1 MDEST
6 QAESFMDYKKS
17 KEVYFKD
24 IIGQENTIQLLRS
37 AVAEGRI
44 PHAQLI
50 CGPEGVGKL
59 AMAIAYARYLCCT
72 HRNGEDACGE
82 CPSCKKID
90 KLIHPDL
97 HFAFP
102 IYKKDSQK
110 DPHSDDFIDKWRQ
123 AVLEN
128 PYMNLNHWM
137 GYIGTENQQGLIY
150 TSQGNEIIR
159 KLTLKSSEGGYKVM
173 VIWMAEK
180 MNEIVSNKLLKMI
193 EEPPAQTVF
202 LLVTENP
209 DLLLPTIQSRVQ
221 RLILY
226 PIGESR
232 ISEAL
237 TERYGL
243 TEADARQIAH
253 AAAGNWMKA
262 VDTIHLGNRSKE
274 YIELFM
280 TLMRRSYARDLKGMR
295 QWSETVAGIGREPQK
310 NFLVYCQR
318 MIRESFICNFHRPEI
333 NYMNTDEA
341 NFTSRFAPFV
351 NEKNIFGIMDELSEA
366 QRHIEQNVNAKMVF
380 FDLALKMI
388 MLLKQ

>member
-1 MDEST
+1 MH
-6 QAESFMDYKKS
+6 
-17 KEVYFKD
+17 FKD
-24 IIGQENTIQLLRS
+24 IIGQDNALQMLRS

-50 CGPEGVGKL
+50 CGPEGTGKL
-59 AMAIAYARYLCCT
+59 AVAIAYARYLCCS

-82 CPSCKKID
+82 CLSCKKFD
-90 KLIHPDL
+90 KLVHPDL

-102 IYKKDSQK
+102 IYKKDSNK
-110 DPHSDDFIDKWRQ
+110 TPRSDDFIDKWRQ
-123 AVLEN
+123 AALEN
-128 PYMNLNHWM
+128 PYMNLNQWM
-137 GYIGTENQQGLIY
+137 DHIGTENQQGLIY
-150 TSQGNEIIR
+150 ASQSEEIIR

-173 VIWMAEK
+173 IIWMAEK
-180 MNEIVSNKLLKMI
+180 MNTECSNKLLKMI

-202 LLVTENP
+202 LLVADNP

-221 RLILY
+221 RLTLR
-226 PIGESR
+226 PIEESI

-237 TERYGL
+237 IGRYGL

-253 AAAGNWMKA
+253 ASAGNWLQA
-262 VDTIHLGNRSKE
+262 VETIHLGNRSKE

-295 QWSETVAGIGREPQK
+295 QWADTVAGMGREPQK
-310 NFLVYCQR
+310 NFLIYCQR

-351 NEKNIFGIMDELSEA
+351 NEKNIFGIMEELSEA

>member
-1 MDEST
+1 M
-6 QAESFMDYKKS
+6 
-17 KEVYFKD
+17 YFKD
-24 IIGQENTIQLLRS
+24 IIGQDDAIRMLRS

-59 AMAIAYARYLCCT
+59 AIAIAYARYLCCM
-72 HRNGEDACGE
+72 HRNGEEACGE
-82 CPSCKKID
+82 CPSCKKFD
-90 KLIHPDL
+90 KLVHPDL

-102 IYKKDSQK
+102 IYKKDSNK
-110 DPHSDDFIDKWRQ
+110 TPHSDDFIDKWRQ
-123 AVLEN
+123 AALEN
-128 PYMNLNHWM
+128 PYMNLNQWM
-137 GYIGTENQQGLIY
+137 DHIGTENQQGLIY
-150 TSQGNEIIR
+150 ASQSEEIIR

-173 VIWMAEK
+173 IIWMAEK
-180 MNEIVSNKLLKMI
+180 MNTECSNKLLKMI

-221 RLILY
+221 RLTLR
-226 PIGESR
+226 PIEESL
-232 ISEAL
+232 ISAAL
-237 TERYGL
+237 IEKYGL
-243 TEADARQIAH
+243 TSTDAHQIAH
-253 AAAGNWMKA
+253 ASAGNWLQA
-262 VDTIHLGNRSKE
+262 VETIHLGNRSKE

-280 TLMRRSYARDLKGMR
+280 TLMRRSYSRDLKGMR
-295 QWSETVAGIGREPQK
+295 GWADTVAGMGREPQK
-310 NFLVYCQR
+310 NFLIYCQR
-318 MIRESFICNFHRPEI
+318 MIRESFICNFHHPEI
-333 NYMNTDEA
+333 NYMNADEA

-351 NEKNIFGIMDELSEA
+351 NEKNIFGIMEELSEA

>member
-1 MDEST
+1 M
-6 QAESFMDYKKS
+6 
-17 KEVYFKD
+17 YFKD
-24 IIGQENTIQLLRS
+24 IIGQDNAQQMLRS

-50 CGPEGVGKL
+50 CGPEGTGKL
-59 AMAIAYARYLCCT
+59 AVAIAYARYLCCS

-82 CPSCKKID
+82 CPSCKKFD
-90 KLIHPDL
+90 KLVHPDL

-102 IYKKDSQK
+102 IYKKDSNK
-110 DPHSDDFIDKWRQ
+110 TPRSDDFIDKWRQ
-123 AVLEN
+123 AALEN
-128 PYMNLNHWM
+128 PYMNLNQWM
-137 GYIGTENQQGLIY
+137 DHIGTENQQGLIY
-150 TSQGNEIIR
+150 ASQSEEIIR

-173 VIWMAEK
+173 IIWMAEK
-180 MNEIVSNKLLKMI
+180 MNTECSNKLLKMI

-202 LLVTENP
+202 LLVAENP

-221 RLILY
+221 RLTLR
-226 PIGESR
+226 PIEESI

-237 TERYGL
+237 IGRYGL

-253 AAAGNWMKA
+253 ASAGNWLQA
-262 VDTIHLGNRSKE
+262 VETIHLGNRTKE

-295 QWSETVAGIGREPQK
+295 QWADTVAGMGREPQK
-310 NFLVYCQR
+310 NFLIYCQR

-351 NEKNIFGIMDELSEA
+351 NEKNIFGIMEELSEA

>member
-1 MDEST
+1 M
-6 QAESFMDYKKS
+6 
-17 KEVYFKD
+17 YFKD
-24 IIGQENTIQLLRS
+24 IIGQDNAVQMLRS

-50 CGPEGVGKL
+50 CGPEGTGKL
-59 AMAIAYARYLCCT
+59 AVAIAYARYLCCS

-82 CPSCKKID
+82 CPSCKKFD
-90 KLIHPDL
+90 KLVHPDL

-102 IYKKDSQK
+102 IYKKDSNK
-110 DPHSDDFIDKWRQ
+110 TPHSDDFIDKWRQ
-123 AVLEN
+123 AALEN
-128 PYMNLNHWM
+128 PYMNLNQWM
-137 GYIGTENQQGLIY
+137 DHIGTENQQGLIY
-150 TSQGNEIIR
+150 ASQSEEIIR

-173 VIWMAEK
+173 IIWMAEK
-180 MNEIVSNKLLKMI
+180 MNTECSNKLLKMI

-202 LLVTENP
+202 LLVAENP

-221 RLILY
+221 RLMLR
-226 PIGESR
+226 PIEESI

-237 TERYGL
+237 IGKYGL
-243 TEADARQIAH
+243 AEADARQIAH
-253 AAAGNWMKA
+253 ASAGNWLQA
-262 VDTIHLGNRSKE
+262 VETIHLGNRTKE

-280 TLMRRSYARDLKGMR
+280 ALMRQAYARNLKGMR
-295 QWSETVAGIGREPQK
+295 QWAETVAGMGREPQK
-310 NFLVYCQR
+310 NFLIYCQR

-341 NFTSRFAPFV
+341 TFTSRFAPFV
-351 NEKNIFGIMDELSEA
+351 NEKNIFGIMEELSEA

>member
-1 MDEST
+1 M
-6 QAESFMDYKKS
+6 
-17 KEVYFKD
+17 YFKD
-24 IIGQENTIQLLRS
+24 IIGQDSAIRMLRS

-59 AMAIAYARYLCCT
+59 AVAVAYARYLCCM
-72 HRNGEDACGE
+72 HRSGEEACGE
-82 CPSCKKID
+82 CPSCKKFD
-90 KLIHPDL
+90 KLVHPDL

-102 IYKKDSQK
+102 IYKKDSGK
-110 DPHSDDFIDKWRQ
+110 TPHSDDFIDKWRQ

-128 PYMNLNHWM
+128 PYMNLNQWM
-137 GYIGTENQQGLIY
+137 NHIGTENQQGLIY
-150 TSQGNEIIR
+150 ASQSEEIIR

-173 VIWMAEK
+173 IIWMAEK
-180 MNEIVSNKLLKMI
+180 MNTECSNKLLKMI

-202 LLVTENP
+202 LLVAENP

-221 RLILY
+221 RLTLR
-226 PIGESR
+226 PIEESL
-232 ISEAL
+232 IGASL
-237 TERYGL
+237 VERYGL
-243 TEADARQIAH
+243 TDADARQIAH
-253 AAAGNWMKA
+253 ASAGNWLQA
-262 VDTIHLGNRSKE
+262 VETIHIGNRSKE

-295 QWSETVAGIGREPQK
+295 QWADTVAGMGREPQK
-310 NFLVYCQR
+310 NYLIYCQR

-333 NYMNTDEA
+333 NYMNTDETT
-341 NFTSRFAPFV
+341 FTSRFAPFV
-351 NEKNIFGIMDELSEA
+351 NEKNIFGIMEELSEA

>member
-1 MDEST
+1 M
-6 QAESFMDYKKS
+6 
-17 KEVYFKD
+17 YFKD
-24 IIGQENTIQLLRS
+24 IVGQHEATALLRS

-50 CGPEGVGKL
+50 CGGEGVGKL

-82 CPSCKKID
+82 CPSCKKFD
-90 KLIHPDL
+90 KLVHPDL

-102 IYKKDSQK
+102 IYKKDSNK
-110 DPHSDDFIDKWRQ
+110 TPHSDDFIDKWRQ
-123 AVLEN
+123 AVAEN
-128 PYMNLNHWM
+128 PYMTLNQWM
-137 GYIGTENQQGLIY
+137 DCIGTENQQGLIY
-150 TSQGNEIIR
+150 ASQSEEIIR

-173 VIWMAEK
+173 IIWMAEK
-180 MNEIVSNKLLKMI
+180 MNAECSNKLLKMI

-202 LLVTENP
+202 LLVAENP

-221 RLILY
+221 RLMLR
-226 PIGESR
+226 PIEEEVITR
-232 ISEAL
+232 AL
-237 TERYGL
+237 CERFGL
-243 TEADARQIAH
+243 VEADARQVAH
-253 AAAGNWMKA
+253 ASAGNWLQAME
-262 VDTIHLGNRSKE
+262 TIHLGSRAKE

-280 TLMRRSYARDLKGMR
+280 TLMRKSYMRDLKGMR
-295 QWSETVAGIGREPQK
+295 QWADGVAGMGREPQK
-310 NFLVYCQR
+310 NFLIYCQR
-318 MIRESFICNFHRPEI
+318 MIRESFICNFRRPEI
-333 NYMNTDEA
+333 NYMNVEEA

>member
-1 MDEST
+1 M
-6 QAESFMDYKKS
+6 
-17 KEVYFKD
+17 YFKD
-24 IIGQENTIQLLRS
+24 IIGQDNAVQMLRS

-50 CGPEGVGKL
+50 CGPEGTGKL
-59 AMAIAYARYLCCT
+59 AVAIAYARYLCCS

-82 CPSCKKID
+82 CPSCKKFD
-90 KLIHPDL
+90 KLVHPDL

-102 IYKKDSQK
+102 IYKKDSNK
-110 DPHSDDFIDKWRQ
+110 TPRSDDFIDKWRQ
-123 AVLEN
+123 AALEN
-128 PYMNLNHWM
+128 PYMNLNQWM
-137 GYIGTENQQGLIY
+137 DQIGTENQQGLIY
-150 TSQGNEIIR
+150 ASQSEEIIR

-173 VIWMAEK
+173 IIWMAEK
-180 MNEIVSNKLLKMI
+180 MNTECSNKLLKMI

-202 LLVTENP
+202 LLVAENP

-221 RLILY
+221 RLTLR
-226 PIGESR
+226 PIEESI

-237 TERYGL
+237 IGRYGL

-253 AAAGNWMKA
+253 ASAGNWLQA
-262 VDTIHLGNRSKE
+262 VETIHLGNRTKE

-280 TLMRRSYARDLKGMR
+280 ALMRQAYARNLKGMR
-295 QWSETVAGIGREPQK
+295 QWAETVAGMGREPQK
-310 NFLVYCQR
+310 NFLIYCQR

-351 NEKNIFGIMDELSEA
+351 NEKNIFGIMEELSEA

>member
-1 MDEST
+1 M
-6 QAESFMDYKKS
+6 
-17 KEVYFKD
+17 YFKD
-24 IIGQENTIQLLRS
+24 IIGQDSAIRMLRT

-44 PHAQLI
+44 PHAQLF
-50 CGPEGVGKL
+50 CGPEGTGKL
-59 AMAIAYARYLCCT
+59 SVAIAYARYLCCA
-72 HRNGEDACGE
+72 HRSGEDACGE
-82 CPSCKKID
+82 CPSCKKFD
-90 KLIHPDL
+90 KLMHPDL

-102 IYKKDSQK
+102 IYKKDSNK
-110 DPHSDDFIDKWRQ
+110 TPRSDDFIDKWRQ
-123 AVLEN
+123 AVAEN
-128 PYMNLNHWM
+128 PYMNLNQWM
-137 GYIGTENQQGLIY
+137 SSIGTENQQGLIY
-150 TSQGNEIIR
+150 ASQSEEIIR

-173 VIWMAEK
+173 IVWMAEK
-180 MNEIVSNKLLKMI
+180 MNTECANKLLKMI

-202 LLVTENP
+202 LLLAENP

-221 RLILY
+221 RLALR
-226 PIGESR
+226 PIEES
-232 ISEAL
+232 IVSGAL
-237 TERYGL
+237 TEKYGL

-253 AAAGNWMKA
+253 ASAGNWLQA
-262 VDTIHLGNRSKE
+262 VETIHLGNRAKE
-274 YIELFM
+274 HIELFM

-295 QWSETVAGIGREPQK
+295 QWAETVAGIGREPQK

-318 MIRESFICNFHRPEI
+318 MIRESFICNFRRPEI

-366 QRHIEQNVNAKMVF
+366 QRHIGQNVNPKMVF

>member
-1 MDEST
+1 M
-6 QAESFMDYKKS
+6 
-17 KEVYFKD
+17 YFKD
-24 IIGQENTIQLLRS
+24 IIGQHEATALLRS

-50 CGPEGVGKL
+50 CGGEGVGKL

-82 CPSCKKID
+82 CPSCKKFD
-90 KLIHPDL
+90 KLVHPDL

-102 IYKKDSQK
+102 IYKKDSNK
-110 DPHSDDFIDKWRQ
+110 TPHSDDFIDKWRQ
-123 AVLEN
+123 AVAEN
-128 PYMNLNHWM
+128 PYMTLNQWM
-137 GYIGTENQQGLIY
+137 DCIGTENQQGLIY
-150 TSQGNEIIR
+150 ASQSEEIIR

-173 VIWMAEK
+173 IIWMAEK
-180 MNEIVSNKLLKMI
+180 MNAECSNKLLKMI

-202 LLVTENP
+202 LLVAENP

-221 RLILY
+221 RLMLR
-226 PIGESR
+226 PIEEEVITR
-232 ISEAL
+232 AL
-237 TERYGL
+237 CERFGL
-243 TEADARQIAH
+243 VDADARQVAH
-253 AAAGNWMKA
+253 ASAGNWLQAME
-262 VDTIHLGNRSKE
+262 TIHLGSRAKE

-280 TLMRRSYARDLKGMR
+280 TLMRKSYMRDLKGMR
-295 QWSETVAGIGREPQK
+295 QWADGVAGMGREPQK
-310 NFLVYCQR
+310 NFLIYCQR

-333 NYMNTDEA
+333 NYMNVEEA